1 MNKSYRNKSIVELL
15 FIIKD
20 AGEAAR
26 CAQDLGDP
34 KAESK
39 YLDQV
44 NDASDKVARRAG
56 NYYLQTQAPAGNWV
70 DYLGSSDLN
79 GLRLHA
85 AHSFARG
92 DKVRIVERHD
102 VVVK

>member
-20 AGEAAR
+20 ASEAAR
-26 CAQDLGDP
+26 CAQDLGDA
-34 KAESK
+34 KGESK
-39 YLDQV
+39 YLDQL
-44 NDASDKVARRAG
+44 NDASDEVARRAG
-56 NYYLQTQAPAGNWV
+56 NYFLQKQAPAGNWV
-70 DYLGSSDLN
+70 DSLGSSDLD
-79 GLRLHA
+79 GLRSHA
-85 AHSFARG
+85 KYLLANG